1 MAETIHGAKN
11 PFMVGETVHAFKNVQ
26 ETIHTNNLFMLLFLS
41 LSSLSITLFLQR
53 VAKICELVLSSDDYY
68 LHFLVET

>member
-26 ETIHTNNLFMLLFLS
+26 GTIRAS
-41 LSSLSITLFLQR
+41 QESRSW
-53 VAKICELVLSSDDYY
+53 
-68 LHFLVET
+68 